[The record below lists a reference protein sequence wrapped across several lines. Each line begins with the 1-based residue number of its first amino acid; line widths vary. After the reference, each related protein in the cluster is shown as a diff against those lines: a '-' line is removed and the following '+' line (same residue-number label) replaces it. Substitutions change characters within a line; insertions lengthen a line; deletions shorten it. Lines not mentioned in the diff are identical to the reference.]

1 MARTKA
7 SAVFDKQFPDLAV
20 NEPLLFGG
28 TGGSCLLLVEGVTAM
43 CGGRE
48 TKGDIC
54 SWICDDMTIGSPRL
68 GGSFRFLYDMTGRER
83 VVYSGIRRC
92 T

>member
-1 MARTKA
+1 MW
-7 SAVFDKQFPDLAV
+7 
-20 NEPLLFGG
+20 
-28 TGGSCLLLVEGVTAM
+28 
-43 CGGRE
+43 GGRE

-68 GGSFRFLYDMTGRER
+68 AGSFRFLYDMTGRER